1 MHKKYFLRCLIAISV
16 HSFAVD
22 HSEYKFAHILCPPFF
37 PLEQKVWNMNMH
49 SLCSHILLL
58 LASPNMYL
66 YMFFFLNIYSIVVSC
81 SMSIRHEANGI
92 PIWVADGLMG
102 LIHADGKIAI
112 RIGNKQG
119 QNNPNDIITGC
130 FVHHLFW
137 SFYITFYSLHLLGW
151 RVCLLEMLL
160 FLRRRSRDCELHH
173 QPKQVLCFPS
183 WSYNPF
189 QRRAQRA

>member
-1 MHKKYFLRCLIAISV
+1 MLQFT
-16 HSFAVD
+16 
-22 HSEYKFAHILCPPFF
+22 
-37 PLEQKVWNMNMH
+37 
-49 SLCSHILLL
+49 
-58 LASPNMYL
+58 L
-66 YMFFFLNIYSIVVSC
+66 YIFLNIYSIVVSG

-92 PIWVADGLMG
+92 PIWVAGGLMG

-151 RVCLLEMLL
+151 GVCLLEMLL

-183 WSYNPF
+183 QSMILSHPKSIDPLVLEISRHHHHHHHHHLIIDHLAI
-189 QRRAQRA
+189 QVKLQT